1 MVDRIQKVL
10 EKLTE
15 KERQQIR
22 VIVQQIVDNDTS
34 GLDIKKIKGAS
45 SVYRVRKGDI
55 RIVFSKTE
63 QYIQILQIERRNEKT
78 YRKF

>member
-10 EKLTE
+10 AKLTE
-15 KERQQIR
+15 KERQQVR
-22 VIVQQIVDNDTS
+22 VIVQQIVDNDIS

-55 RIVFSKTE
+55 RIVFFKTA
-63 QYIQILQIERRNEKT
+63 QSIQILQIERRNEKT
-78 YRKF
+78 YRNF